1 MWKTNDTLMYSN
13 LIYMLT
19 AYAFPIWIS
28 EIRSHQA
35 IKKESE
41 MKRAESKQAI
51 YILVISKLQKT
62 Q

>member
-1 MWKTNDTLMYSN
+1 MYSN

-28 EIRSHQA
+28 EIKGQQA

-41 MKRAESKQAI
+41 RKRADSKQAI
-51 YILVISKLQKT
+51 YTLEISKLQKP